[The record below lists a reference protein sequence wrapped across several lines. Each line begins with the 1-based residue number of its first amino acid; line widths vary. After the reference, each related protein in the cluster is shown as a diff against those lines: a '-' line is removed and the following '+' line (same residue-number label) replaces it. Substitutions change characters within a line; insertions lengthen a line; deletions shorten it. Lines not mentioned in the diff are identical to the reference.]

1 MSGLIKSLLLCGA
14 ASFLLAGS
22 AQGSPA
28 EKEAG
33 GRLVVKISRTAKLE
47 TELPVDAE
55 RWSRIIGKSPVWA
68 KQPEPVSDLYL
79 EVRGRRYVVDPDF
92 GLYDPD
98 ASAAVQLPGGMRAE
112 LKGYLTFLRSVHYGD
127 LLEWPEAA
135 KVVTMKSVF
144 TVTDLESGLQF
155 AVQRR
160 AGSTHADVQ
169 PLTKKDTAVMKQIY
183 NGKWTWKRRAILV
196 SKDGYRLAASMHG
209 MPHGGD
215 GIPDNDFS
223 GHFCIHFLGSSTHK
237 TRSIDHDHQVMVHK
251 AAGRLQEFVRSAAPE
266 ELVTLFFTAINQK
279 DRELMAM
286 LFPSRHHAQ
295 LPAMQ
300 HHVATIT
307 AARQETGLQPAED
320 TGVLETE
327 RVVRA
332 TFYHA
337 ERGKEERRILF
348 RLRRGAPWQPWKMEQ
363 VEFR

>member
-22 AQGSPA
+22 AHGSPA
-28 EKEAG
+28 EKEAD
-33 GRLVVKISRTAKLE
+33 GRLLVIISRTAKLE
-47 TELPVDAE
+47 TELPVDTG
-55 RWSRIIGKSPVWA
+55 RWSRIIGKSPVLA
-68 KQPEPVSDLYL
+68 KQPEPVSDVYL
-79 EVRGRRYVVDPDF
+79 EVEGRRYVVDPDF
-92 GLYDPD
+92 GLYEPG
-98 ASAAVQLPGGMRAE
+98 ARVSVQLPGRMRSE
-112 LKGYLTFLRSVHYGD
+112 LKGYLTLLRSVHYGE
-127 LLEWPEAA
+127 LLSWPEAT
-135 KVVTMKSVF
+135 KILTMKSIF

-169 PLTKKDTAVMKQIY
+169 PLTKKDTAVMKLIY

-215 GIPDNDFS
+215 GIPGNDFS

-237 TRSIDHDHQVMVHK
+237 TRSVDHDHQVMVHK
-251 AAGRLQEFVRSAAPE
+251 AAGRLPDFVRGASPE
-266 ELVTLFFTAINQK
+266 ELASLFFTAINQK

-286 LFPSRHHAQ
+286 LFPSRHHEQ

-307 AARQETGLQPAED
+307 AARQLTELPPAED
-320 TGVLETE
+320 EGLLETE
-327 RVVRA
+327 RAVRA
-332 TFYHA
+332 TIFWK
-337 ERGKEERRILF
+337 EGGKEERRIVF
-348 RLRRGAPWQPWKMEQ
+348 RMRRAAPWQPWRMEH
-363 VEFR
+363 VEFG